1 MWKCESVKL
10 LNHLR
15 SLYATY
21 SPNADP
27 IFAQKMEC
35 CLYIELIIIILIMWK
50 MANDEAPNNISIRFY
65 SSDRLGIRAEVPTSP
80 TSTQS
85 SLITKQYNSFAG
97 LATRLWNT
105 LPKKWI
111 LLEDWKISR
120 FFWGSDWS
128 VFLTGHLCR
137 GTADKITIQFWN
149 GPGGLFVRGMFDWA
163 DTIYVDIWRL
173 LQSYKVT
180 NILCW

>member
-1 MWKCESVKL
+1 MQKFTRKIEGFKELSYWERLEKL
-10 LNHLR
+10 HLQ
-15 SLYATY
+15 SLQRHRERY
-21 SPNADP
+21 S
-27 IFAQKMEC
+27 
-35 CLYIELIIIILIMWK
+35 IILMWK

-65 SSDRLGIRAEVPTSP
+65 SSNRLGIRAEVPTSP

-85 SLITKQYNSFAG
+85 SIITKQYNSFAG